1 MATLAPNEQLPD
13 RWQSQSDDGSDPYAD
28 GPRGGIDFRL
38 ILAVIRRR
46 QWWIVGILALAAAA
60 AVLVTSLQTPRY
72 TAQASVQINDQSD
85 RVLSEGEDTGQAN
98 NGYDTDRFLKTQVGV
113 LQSRGLAVR
122 VAQKLKLFGNARFYT
137 AMTVEPPPP
146 GLPQR
151 QLRELTIGLL
161 RGGLAVDLPYDSRI
175 ASLSFTSGDPA
186 VAAEIANA
194 FAAEMIQATLQRRYD
209 SSAYARQFVSG
220 QLGEAKTRLEAS
232 ERAVNAYAREAG
244 LIRTRDA
251 PVGDEKGG
259 TGSGG
264 AGSVTTASLVQINSA
279 ANEARAARIAAEGRM
294 QAVNSVPL
302 LSSKEVLANSTVQ
315 SLLSQRAALQGRLEQ
330 ERTEHLDD
338 YPGIAELKAQIA
350 EVNRQLTSVA
360 TSVRAALRNDYTAA
374 QAAENALDAQVGT
387 LKGATLAEQ
396 DKSVQYNLLAREA
409 DTNRELFDGL
419 LQRYKELNAA
429 SGISTSN
436 LAVIDEAEAPLS
448 PSSPNLMRNIVL
460 GLILGLLLAIAVVFL
475 SFTIDDTIRV
485 PEDVERKLGLALLG
499 VVPRSEIDPDEALA
513 DPKSPMS
520 EGYNALR
527 ASLLHATSGG
537 LPPVMLVTSAQAAE
551 GKTTTSE
558 AIARTLARLGKR
570 VLLVDGDLR
579 RPSIHRRL
587 AVSNERGLS
596 TLLTSGDPLDSAVVA
611 SSEPGLDLLTSGP
624 VPPSPTELTSS
635 IRFRALIDEM
645 ADKYDAV
652 IIDSPPILGLADA
665 PAMSALVD
673 GVILVIESERS
684 RRGGLKAAL
693 RRLRAMRPMLL
704 GAVLTKFDTSHAA
717 NRYSEYYGTQY
728 YDYDKGQAQ
737 T

>member
-1 MATLAPNEQLPD
+1 MATLAPTDQLPE
-13 RWQSQSDDGSDPYAD
+13 RWQALSEDGGDPYAD
-28 GPRGGIDFRL
+28 GASGGIDFRL
-38 ILAVIRRR
+38 MLAVIRRR

-60 AVLVTSLQTPRY
+60 AVLTTSLQTPLY
-72 TAQASVQINDQSD
+72 TAQSSVQINDQSD
-85 RVLSEGEDTGQAN
+85 RVLGEGEDTGQTN
-98 NGYDTDRFLKTQVGV
+98 SGFDTDRFLKTQVGV
-113 LQSRGLAVR
+113 LKSRGLAVR
-122 VAQKLKLFGNARFYT
+122 VAQKLKLFGNERFYT
-137 AMTVEPPPP
+137 AMSVEPPPP

-151 QLRELTIGLL
+151 QMRELTIGLL
-161 RGGLAVDLPYDSRI
+161 QGGLEVDLPYDSRI
-175 ASLSFTSGDPA
+175 ASLAFTSGDPA
-186 VAAEIANA
+186 VSAEVANA
-194 FAAEMIQATLQRRYD
+194 FASEMIQSTLQRRYD
-209 SSAYARQFVSG
+209 SSAYARQFVSN
-220 QLGEAKTRLEAS
+220 QLVEAKSKLEGS
-232 ERAVNAYAREAG
+232 ERELNAYARQAG
-244 LIRTRDA
+244 LISTRDA
-251 PVGDEKGG
+251 PTGDEKGG
-259 TGSGG
+259 GGSG
-264 AGSVTTASLVQINSA
+264 AGSVTTASLIQLNTA
-279 ANEARAARIAAEGRM
+279 ANEARAARIAAEGRWE
-294 QAVNSVPL
+294 AVNGVPL
-302 LSSKEVLANSTVQ
+302 LSSREVLANSTVQ
-315 SLLSQRAALQGRLEQ
+315 NLLTQRAALQGKLEE
-330 ERTEHLDD
+330 ERAEHLDD

-350 EVNRQLTSVA
+350 EINRQLTATA
-360 TSVRAALRNDYTAA
+360 TSVRASLRNDFTAA
-374 QAAENALDAQVGT
+374 QAAETALDAQVGT

-396 DKSVQYNLLAREA
+396 DKSVRYNLLAREA

-436 LAVIDEAEAPLS
+436 MAVIDEAEPPLS
-448 PSSPNLMRNIVL
+448 PSSPNLMRNVAL
-460 GLILGLLLAIAVVFL
+460 GLILGLLLATAVVFL

-485 PEDVERKLGLALLG
+485 PEDVERKLGLSLLG

-527 ASLLHATSGG
+527 ASLLHATSAG
-537 LPPVMLVTSAQAAE
+537 LPPVLLVTSAQAAE

-579 RPSIHRRL
+579 RPSIHRRMG
-587 AVSNERGLS
+587 VSNERGLS
-596 TLLTSGDPLDSAVVA
+596 TLLTTGDTLDSAVIV
-611 SSEPGLDLLTSGP
+611 SSEPGLTLLTSGP

-673 GVILVIESERS
+673 GVVLVIESERS

-693 RRLRAMRPMLL
+693 RRLRAMRPNLL

-728 YDYDKGQAQ
+728 YDYDKGQA
-737 T
+737 TA

>member
-1 MATLAPNEQLPD
+1 MATLAPTDQLPE
-13 RWQSQSDDGSDPYAD
+13 RWQALSEDGGDPYAD
-28 GPRGGIDFRL
+28 GPSGGIDFRL
-38 ILAVIRRR
+38 MLAVIRRR

-60 AVLVTSLQTPRY
+60 AVLTTSLQTPLY
-72 TAQASVQINDQSD
+72 TAQSSVQINDQSD
-85 RVLSEGEDTGQAN
+85 RVLGEGEDTGQTN
-98 NGYDTDRFLKTQVGV
+98 SGFDTDRFLKTQVGV
-113 LQSRGLAVR
+113 LKSRGLAVR
-122 VAQKLKLFGNARFYT
+122 VAQKLKLFGNERFYT
-137 AMTVEPPPP
+137 AMSVEPPPP

-151 QLRELTIGLL
+151 QMRELTIGLL
-161 RGGLAVDLPYDSRI
+161 QGGLEVDLPYDSRI
-175 ASLSFTSGDPA
+175 ASLAFTSGDPA
-186 VAAEIANA
+186 VSAEVANA
-194 FAAEMIQATLQRRYD
+194 FASEMIQSTLQRRYD
-209 SSAYARQFVSG
+209 SSAYARQFVSN
-220 QLGEAKTRLEAS
+220 QLVEAKSKLEGS
-232 ERAVNAYAREAG
+232 ERELNAYARQAG
-244 LIRTRDA
+244 LISTRDA
-251 PVGDEKGG
+251 PTGDEKGG
-259 TGSGG
+259 GGSG
-264 AGSVTTASLVQINSA
+264 AGSVTTASLIQLNTA
-279 ANEARAARIAAEGRM
+279 ANEARAARIAAEGRWE
-294 QAVNSVPL
+294 AVNGVPL
-302 LSSKEVLANSTVQ
+302 LSSREVLANSTVQ
-315 SLLSQRAALQGRLEQ
+315 NLLTQRAALQGKLEE
-330 ERTEHLDD
+330 ERAEHLDD

-350 EVNRQLTSVA
+350 EINRQLTATA
-360 TSVRAALRNDYTAA
+360 TSVRASLRNDFTAA
-374 QAAENALDAQVGT
+374 QAAETALDAQVGT

-396 DKSVQYNLLAREA
+396 DKSVRYNLLAREA

-436 LAVIDEAEAPLS
+436 MAVIDEAEPPLS
-448 PSSPNLMRNIVL
+448 PSSPNLMRNVAL
-460 GLILGLLLAIAVVFL
+460 GLILGLLLATAVVFL

-485 PEDVERKLGLALLG
+485 PEDVERKLGLSLLG

-527 ASLLHATSGG
+527 ASLLHATSAG
-537 LPPVMLVTSAQAAE
+537 LPPVLLVTSAQAAE

-579 RPSIHRRL
+579 RPSIHRRMG
-587 AVSNERGLS
+587 VSNERGLS
-596 TLLTSGDPLDSAVVA
+596 TLLTTGDTLDSAVIV
-611 SSEPGLDLLTSGP
+611 SSEPGLTLLTSGP

-673 GVILVIESERS
+673 GVVLVIESERS

-693 RRLRAMRPMLL
+693 RRLRAMRPNLL
-704 GAVLTKFDTSHAA
+704 GAVLTKFDTTHAA

-728 YDYDKGQAQ
+728 YDYDKGQA
-737 T
+737 TA

>member
-1 MATLAPNEQLPD
+1 MATLAPTDQLPE
-13 RWQSQSDDGSDPYAD
+13 RWQALSEDGGDPYAD

-38 ILAVIRRR
+38 MLAVIRRR

-60 AVLVTSLQTPRY
+60 AVLVTSLQTPLY
-72 TAQASVQINDQSD
+72 TAQSSVQINDQSD
-85 RVLSEGEDTGQAN
+85 RVLGEGEDTGQTN
-98 NGYDTDRFLKTQVGV
+98 SGFDTDRFLKTQVGV
-113 LQSRGLAVR
+113 LKSRGLAVR
-122 VAQKLKLFGNARFYT
+122 VAQKLKLFGNERFYT
-137 AMTVEPPPP
+137 AMSVEPPPP

-151 QLRELTIGLL
+151 QMRELTIGLL
-161 RGGLAVDLPYDSRI
+161 QGGLEVDLPYDSRI
-175 ASLSFTSGDPA
+175 ASLAFTSGDPA
-186 VAAEIANA
+186 VSAEVANA
-194 FAAEMIQATLQRRYD
+194 FASEMIQSTLQRRYD
-209 SSAYARQFVSG
+209 SSAYARQFVSN
-220 QLGEAKTRLEAS
+220 QLVEAKSKLEGS
-232 ERAVNAYAREAG
+232 ERELNAYARQAG
-244 LIRTRDA
+244 LISTRDA
-251 PVGDEKGG
+251 PTGDEKSGG
-259 TGSGG
+259 GSG
-264 AGSVTTASLVQINSA
+264 AGSVTTASLIQLNTA
-279 ANEARAARIAAEGRM
+279 ANEARAARIAAEGRWE
-294 QAVNSVPL
+294 AVNSVPL

-315 SLLSQRAALQGRLEQ
+315 NLLTQRAALQGKLEQ
-330 ERTEHLDD
+330 ERAEHLDD

-350 EVNRQLTSVA
+350 EINRQLTATA
-360 TSVRAALRNDYTAA
+360 TSVRASLRNDYTAA
-374 QAAENALDAQVGT
+374 QAAETALDAQVGT

-396 DKSVQYNLLAREA
+396 DKSVRYNLLAREA

-436 LAVIDEAEAPLS
+436 MAVIDEAEPPLS
-448 PSSPNLMRNIVL
+448 PSSPNLMRNVAL
-460 GLILGLLLAIAVVFL
+460 GLILGLLLATAVVFL

-485 PEDVERKLGLALLG
+485 PEDVERKLGLSLLG

-527 ASLLHATSGG
+527 ASLLHATSAG
-537 LPPVMLVTSAQAAE
+537 LPPVLLVTSAQAAE

-587 AVSNERGLS
+587 GVSNERGLS
-596 TLLTSGDPLDSAVVA
+596 TLLTTGDTLDSAVIV
-611 SSEPGLDLLTSGP
+611 SSEPGMTLLTSGP

-673 GVILVIESERS
+673 GVVLVIESERS

-693 RRLRAMRPMLL
+693 RRLRAMRPNLL
-704 GAVLTKFDTSHAA
+704 GAVLTKFDTTHAA

-728 YDYDKGQAQ
+728 YDYDKGQA
-737 T
+737 TA

>member
-1 MATLAPNEQLPD
+1 MATLAPNDQLPD
-13 RWQSQSDDGSDPYAD
+13 RWQHAPDDGADPYAD

-38 ILAVIRRR
+38 IFAVVRRR
-46 QWWIVGILALAAAA
+46 QWWILGILALAAAA
-60 AVLVTSLQTPRY
+60 AVLITTLQTPLY

-85 RVLSEGEDTGQAN
+85 QVLREGEDTGQNN

-137 AMTVEPPPP
+137 AMGIEPPAP
-146 GLPQR
+146 GLPPR

-161 RGGLAVDLPYDSRI
+161 QGGLKVDLPYDSRI
-175 ASLSFTSGDPA
+175 ASLAFTSGDPA
-186 VAAEIANA
+186 VSAEVANA
-194 FAAEMIQATLQRRYD
+194 FASEMIQATLQRRYD
-209 SSAYARQFVSG
+209 SSAYAREFVSN

-232 ERAVNAYAREAG
+232 ERALNAYAREAG

-251 PVGDEKGG
+251 PVGDDEGG
-259 TGSGG
+259 GGSGG
-264 AGSVTTASLVQINSA
+264 ASSVTTASLVQLNNA
-279 ANEARAARIAAEGRM
+279 ANEARAARIAAEGRVK
-294 QAVNSVPL
+294 AVEAVPL

-315 SLLSQRAALQGRLEQ
+315 SLLTQRAALQGRLEQ
-330 ERTEHLDD
+330 ERAEHLED
-338 YPGIAELKAQIA
+338 YPGIAELKAQIT
-350 EVNRQLTSVA
+350 EVNRQLTTVA
-360 TSVRAALRNDYTAA
+360 TSVRSALRNDYVAA
-374 QAAENALDAQVGT
+374 RAAEDALDAQVGS

-396 DKSVQYNLLAREA
+396 DRSVQYNLLAREA
-409 DTNRELFDGL
+409 DTNRELFNGL

-436 LAVIDEAEAPLS
+436 LAVIDEAEPPLS

-485 PEDVERKLGLALLG
+485 PEDVERKLGLSLLG
-499 VVPRSEIDPDEALA
+499 VVPRSEIEPEEALG

-527 ASLLHATSGG
+527 ASLLHATSHG
-537 LPPVMLVTSAQAAE
+537 LPPVMLVTSAQASE

-558 AIARTLARLGKR
+558 AVARTLARLGKR

-587 AVSNERGLS
+587 GVGNERGLS
-596 TLLTSGDPLDSAVVA
+596 TLLTSGDALDSAVVA

-624 VPPSPTELTSS
+624 IPPSPTELTSS

-693 RRLRAMRPMLL
+693 RRLRAMRPNLL

-728 YDYDKGQAQ
+728 YDYDKGRAA